1 MGHVKK
7 SGQSGAVLP
16 DDTFIVR
23 GLMELANGKHG
34 HLHVFEA
41 EDGTVE
47 LVPDPPKDLTD
58 ALGAAAKGDA
68 EPLKHLFERH
78 GFGVDG
84 SALLADLITKRG
96 RGRQAIETPEKLY
109 EERLKQIKKELRRN
123 GATDRA
129 HQKAIEIL
137 EAEDRSCR
145 DWAARTGLAFPEV
158 NWDTL
163 DNRRRR
169 SKKPRKKKRA

>member
-1 MGHVKK
+1 MPKPTAPAPQISETKFADHTVIVPPNRLK
-7 SGQSGAVLP
+7 SAVTRSG
-16 DDTFIVR
+16 DS
-23 GLMELANGKHG
+23 MEIAADPIAR
-34 HLHVFEA
+34 A
-41 EDGTVE
+41 ET
-47 LVPDPPKDLTD
+47 
-58 ALGAAAKGDA
+58 A
-68 EPLKHLFERH
+68 
-78 GFGVDG
+78 
-84 SALLADLITKRG
+84 
-96 RGRQAIETPEKLY
+96 
-109 EERLKQIKKELRRN
+109 LKQIKKELRRN

-137 EAEDRSCR
+137 EAGDRSCR